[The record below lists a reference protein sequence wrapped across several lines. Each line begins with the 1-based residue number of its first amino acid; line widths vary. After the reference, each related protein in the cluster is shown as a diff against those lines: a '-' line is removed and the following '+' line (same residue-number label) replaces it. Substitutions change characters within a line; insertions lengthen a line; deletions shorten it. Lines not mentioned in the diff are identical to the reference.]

1 MAYQSRKR
9 DSIMSV
15 ISNTKKYAAL
25 WLNNQGKSHED
36 IAKELSIPLNKL
48 SEILPETT
56 SATSVA
62 PNSKNLMITH
72 TAGKKANHVAIMT
85 KEASELNDSKL
96 KNMQGR
102 NNNTGIFRP
111 KSK

>member
-1 MAYQSRKR
+1 
-9 DSIMSV
+9 MSN

-25 WLNNQGKSHED
+25 WLHNQGKSPQD
-36 IAKELSIPLNKL
+36 IAKELSIQLNKVEEII
-48 SEILPETT
+48 SETP
-56 SATSVA
+56 SQTSVA